1 MKTIRIFLLCCI
13 TALTTLPLSAAGKVT
28 LHITAQLDKVLS
40 EITAQTGYN
49 FNYSDQVIDPKRQVT
64 VDVNDQQLET
74 VLKDLFNTHDVSFK
88 VKGKNVFL
96 FPVRTPEQPDTT
108 PSDTRKI
115 TGTIVDASGEP
126 LIGASVFIA
135 GTKTGVVT
143 DLDGNFGINIP
154 SGKDLVVSSVGY
166 GTTVVKV
173 GSSSHLSIVLDEDK
187 ALLDEVVVV
196 GYGTQRKSDITGSVS
211 SVKASELQMS
221 PVASTAEALQGRVAG
236 VVVQNTSGDPS
247 GSTSIRI
254 RGANSLTYGNDPL
267 VIIDGVQ
274 DASLGSLNPNQ
285 IESMEVLKDAAALS
299 IYGSRG
305 ANGVIIVTTKEGRNE
320 RAQVTYNGHVKF
332 SKVSKILPS
341 LNATDYATLM
351 NEAHFENGLNLF
363 FKPSDIAY
371 FGEGVNWQKKI
382 FRNAFSQVH
391 SIGISGAKK
400 NVSYYIAGGINRNEG
415 VIINS
420 DFNEYTLRANMKA
433 EAMPG
438 LTISLNTFAA
448 YSLDHSGDT
457 EGALTSA
464 LKWVPTK
471 PVYTAEGLY
480 SLPGGGVGPVSDFN
494 PVGLAREIVT
504 DNNRAT
510 FNIALQ
516 AEYNFTSWL
525 KLSTMLAYR
534 SNSVMAGWFDNQVYN
549 QGPDEDIAGSK
560 TQSSYMALQS
570 TSILNFD
577 KDFGRHHI
585 GATGVFEYLA
595 DKYNSTSTSAKG
607 IPVGMGYQGVHFGTI
622 IQKPW
627 LESTA
632 TKMMSG
638 MIRANYAFDNR
649 YMVSASF
656 RYDGASQ
663 LAPGNKWD
671 GFWAVSGG
679 WNIAQE
685 NFMESARRT
694 INELKL
700 RISYGTVGNAAVPAY
715 SSHMKFF
722 PGTDAEGN
730 PTLAISQLSNNNLK
744 WERTSEFNV
753 GVDIRLLN
761 NRITFT
767 AEYYAKKTKDLLMWR
782 TVPSALGVESVLTNV
797 GSVQNRGW
805 EFALGGTPVNTGD
818 FYWNINYSINFNRN
832 KILALDGLSNTLINS
847 GNVDIPGLV
856 GSYVQMV
863 GQPMGTF
870 LGYQYAGVWKS
881 EERSIAALYGAK
893 PGDAKYV
900 DVNRDG
906 MIDKNDIGIIGNAQP
921 KFTYGLNNTL
931 HYRNFDLNIF
941 FQGVYGNDVYNQNRV
956 RRENYTGGGAFPTS
970 TVMADHWTPEHQ
982 TNVPSFTAN
991 EYVNSSRW
999 VEDGSYFRLKN
1010 LTLGYSLP
1018 ATALRKI
1025 HFTQV
1030 RLSVSATN
1038 LFTLTNYS
1046 GYDPEASMGM
1056 DAYGAGI
1063 DRGIY
1068 PSAKSWSIGLD
1079 LTF

>member
-1 MKTIRIFLLCCI
+1 MKTIRIILLCCI
-13 TALTTLPLSAAGKVT
+13 TLLTAFTVPAQKVT
-28 LHITAQLDKVLS
+28 LHITAPLEKVLS
-40 EITAQTGYN
+40 EITARTGYN
-49 FNYSDQVIDPKRQVT
+49 FNYSDQVIDSGRQVS
-64 VDVNDQQLET
+64 VNADDKELKD
-74 VLKDLFNTHDVSFK
+74 VLKELFGSHDVEFT
-88 VKGKNVFL
+88 VKGKTVFL
-96 FPVRTPEQPDTT
+96 NPSRHADKKADSNTT
-108 PSDTRKI
+108 GRRKVSGTVSDEN
-115 TGTIVDASGEP
+115 GDAV
-126 LIGASVFIA
+126 IGASVMIA
-135 GTKTGVVT
+135 GTKDGVAT
-143 DLDGNFGINIP
+143 DLDGNFTLNLP
-154 SGKDLVVSSVGY
+154 AGKDLVVSSVGY
-166 GTTVVKV
+166 ESRTVNV
-173 GSSSHLSIVLDEDK
+173 GNRNHLDIVLDEEK
-187 ALLDEVVVV
+187 SLLDEVVVV

-211 SVKASELQMS
+211 SVKASELQVA
-221 PVASTAEALQGRVAG
+221 PVASAAEALQGRVAG

-247 GSTSIRI
+247 GSASIRI
-254 RGANSLTYGNDPL
+254 RGSNSLTYGNDPL

-320 RAQVTYNGHVKF
+320 RAQVTYNGYVTF
-332 SKVSKILPS
+332 SKVGKILPS
-341 LNATDYATLM
+341 LGASDYASLM
-351 NEAHFENGLNLF
+351 NDAQYETGLTPHFN
-363 FKPSDIAY
+363 PSDIPY
-371 FGEGVNWQKKI
+371 FGQGVNWQKQI
-382 FRNAFSQVH
+382 FRNAFTQVH
-391 SIGISGAKK
+391 NIGISGAKK
-400 NVSYYIAGGINRNEG
+400 NVSYYIAGGVNRNEG

-420 DFNEYTLRANMKA
+420 DFNEYSLRANMKA

-438 LTISLNTFAA
+438 LTISLNTFAS
-448 YSLDHSGDT
+448 YSLSHKGDT

-464 LKWVPTK
+464 LKWSPTK
-471 PVYTAEGLY
+471 PVYNADGTY
-480 SLPGGGVGPVSDFN
+480 SLPGGGVGPVSEFN
-494 PVGLAREIVT
+494 PVGLAREIVV
-504 DNNRAT
+504 DNNRTT

-516 AEYNFTSWL
+516 AEYSFTSWL
-525 KLSTMLAYR
+525 KLSSMLAYR

-549 QGPDEDIAGSK
+549 QGPEEDIAGSK

-577 KDFGRHHI
+577 KDFGKNHI
-585 GATGVFEYLA
+585 GATAVFEYIT
-595 DKYNSTSTSAKG
+595 DKYNSTQAASKG
-607 IPVGMGYQGVHFGTI
+607 IPVGMGYEGVHFGTI

-627 LESTA
+627 IESTA

-638 MIRANYAFDNR
+638 MIRANYAYDNR
-649 YMVSASF
+649 YMLSGSF

-679 WNIAQE
+679 WNIASE
-685 NFMESARRT
+685 NFMEEVRRT
-694 INELKL
+694 VNELKL
-700 RISYGTVGNAAVPAY
+700 RLSYGTVGNAAVPAY
-715 SSHMKFF
+715 SSHMKFT

-730 PTLAISQLSNNNLK
+730 PTLSISQLSNNRLK
-744 WERTSEFNV
+744 WERTSEFNIGLDV
-753 GVDIRLLN
+753 RLLS

-767 AEYYAKKTKDLLMWR
+767 AEYYAKKTTDLLMWR

-805 EFALGGTPVNTGD
+805 EFALGGTPVNAGD
-818 FYWNINYSINFNRN
+818 FYWNINYSININRN

-847 GNVDIPGLV
+847 GSVDMPGLV

-870 LGYQYAGVWKS
+870 LGYRYAGVWKT
-881 EERSIAALYGAK
+881 EEKSLAAVYGAK

-900 DVNRDG
+900 DVNCDG
-906 MIDKNDIGIIGNAQP
+906 VIDKNDVGIIGNAQP
-921 KFTYGLNNTL
+921 KFTYGLNNTF
-931 HYRNFDLNIF
+931 HYRDFDLNIF
-941 FQGVYGNDVYNQNRV
+941 FQGVYGNDIYNQNRV
-956 RRENYTGGGAFPTS
+956 RRENYTGGDAFPTS
-970 TVMADHWTPEHQ
+970 PVIADHWTPEHQ
-982 TNVPSFTAN
+982 TDVPAFSGT

-1010 LTLGYSLP
+1010 ITLGYTLP
-1018 ATALRKI
+1018 QSWLRRI
-1025 HFTQV
+1025 RFASA

-1063 DRGIY
+1063 DRGVY